1 MFKNLTKKRLTV
13 LLVSLSL
20 ILVVGVGVTLAYVF
34 ASTGNV
40 VNTFTPSHVSCA
52 VVENNSAT
60 ENTGNIAYTGDLK
73 SNVMIKNTGDT
84 EAYIR
89 VAVIFTLKN
98 ATTGNVLA
106 ISPDKLNTCYSID
119 WSDNFDGQNNAE
131 QTWVKLESD
140 GFYYYKKPVQPGY
153 FTDPLISSWTPIPA
167 NIPEGYVLSVE
178 IVASAIQSTPAN
190 VVGDNW
196 SNSQVTVGVDAK
208 TRHLTFTNKQ
218 GGTQ

>member
-1 MFKNLTKKRLTV
+1 MFKSLTKKRLTV

-60 ENTGNIAYTGDLK
+60 ENTGNPVNVESK

-89 VAVIFTLKN
+89 VAVIVNWKN
-98 ATTGNVLA
+98 NDGHVWATAPDLNKGDYTIVYNTSSKWAKLAADNYWYYEAPVSPNEGSNLTDVLIESA
-106 ISPDKLNTCYSID
+106 TQINPGPIGTDGSQYYLSI
-119 WSDNFDGQNNAE
+119 
-131 QTWVKLESD
+131 
-140 GFYYYKKPVQPGY
+140 
-153 FTDPLISSWTPIPA
+153 
-167 NIPEGYVLSVE
+167 E
-178 IVASAIQSTPAN
+178 IVASAIQSNLGTSAQEAFANAATP
-190 VVGDNW
+190 
-196 SNSQVTVGVDAK
+196 VT
-208 TRHLTFTNKQ
+208 TN
-218 GGTQ
+218 

>member
-40 VNTFTPSHVSCA
+40 VNTFTPSKVTCA

-60 ENTGNIAYTGDLK
+60 ENTGNPVNVESK

-153 FTDPLISSWTPIPA
+153 LTDSLISSCTPISA

-196 SNSQVTVGVDAK
+196 SNDQVKIGVDAN
-208 TRHLTFTNKQ
+208 RHLTFTNK
-218 GGTQ
+218 